1 MQSSGPFCGILIQS
15 LQNKILGKAKECI
28 AFMCTISWL
37 IYYIKKKISVVLKNL
52 SYTCRK
58 QKKKKERK
66 RKVRNKMSKIPY
78 SIK

>member
-37 IYYIKKKISVVLKNL
+37 IYYIKKKNFCGSKKLELHMQKA
-52 SYTCRK
+52 K
-58 QKKKKERK
+58 KKKKKEK
-66 RKVRNKMSKIPY
+66 EKLG
-78 SIK
+78 IK

>member
-37 IYYIKKKISVVLKNL
+37 IYYIKKKKIFCGSKKLELHMQKA
-52 SYTCRK
+52 
-58 QKKKKERK
+58 KKKRRK